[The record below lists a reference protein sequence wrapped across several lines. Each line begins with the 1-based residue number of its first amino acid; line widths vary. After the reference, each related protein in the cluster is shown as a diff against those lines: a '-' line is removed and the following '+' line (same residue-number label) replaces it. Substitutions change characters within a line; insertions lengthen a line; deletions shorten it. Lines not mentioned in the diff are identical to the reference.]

1 MTPGVAETAAI
12 AQVIASVGMF
22 GVIWMVQVVHYK
34 MFDRV
39 GAEQFVRYE
48 TDHNRLITPIVGVPM
63 LLEITTAAALL
74 LSAPSTFPR
83 WAAWTGLVL
92 VVAIWLSTALLQV
105 PCHHRLM
112 DGFDEKAYQQLVA
125 TNWIRTALWSAR
137 GGLLAYFASISF
149 R

>member
-1 MTPGVAETAAI
+1 MNGSLIFLLNLISTWYL
-12 AQVIASVGMF
+12 VGL
-22 GVIWMVQVVHYK
+22 IWMVQVVHYK

-39 GAEQFVRYE
+39 GTEQFVRYE

-74 LSAPSTFPR
+74 VSAPSGFPR
-83 WAAWTGLVL
+83 WAAWTGLALIIV
-92 VVAIWLSTALLQV
+92 IWISTAVLQV

-112 DGFDEKAYQQLVA
+112 SGFDEQAYQRLVA
-125 TNWIRTALWSAR
+125 TNWIRTALWTAR
-137 GGLLAYFASISF
+137 GGLLAYFASMLM